1 MRARK
6 ETPWRVK
13 CMKKKIKEEL
23 RNKSVSELQKEILE
37 KETELAKGK
46 MDLKVGK
53 IKNTSAFRFM
63 SDYLAVI
70 KTILKEKQLGENN
83 IK

>member
-1 MRARK
+1 
-6 ETPWRVK
+6 
-13 CMKKKIKEEL
+13 MKRKIKDDL
-23 RNKSVSELQKEILE
+23 RNKSFAELQKEVSE

-53 IKNTSAFRFM
+53 IKNTSILRFM

-70 KTILKEKQLGENN
+70 KTILKEKQLKEGQ